1 MESSASQPRSHALSY
16 ESHTLPLAAVRITT
30 CTVMMHL
37 RLCSSTRPGWTP
49 APRPPTPCPGPHP
62 SARPTPW
69 PDAARCHACV
79 HHAHAHST
87 MQPGSLPL
95 TTVAPKHPLHVCLTP
110 SGSHTVSVTVTLRY
124 PSNPTHWHTGP
135 HPSARPTPWPD
146 AARCHACVHHAH
158 AHSTMQP
165 GSLPLTTVAPKHP
178 QAPRLCRIPS
188 SFESALK
195 LASIQQVMNA
205 FICLTPRPGPTHL
218 HACMCRNFAY
228 VAATVPC
235 LGTQATSCRRG
246 TKHGA
251 YLGMGS
257 SEGPGWSWR
266 PTGSASGGPGRQSWG
281 PPETPPPPQITMDA
295 SYSVHYP
302 LTCLKHNTVV
312 Y

>member
-79 HHAHAHST
+79 HH
-87 MQPGSLPL
+87 
-95 TTVAPKHPLHVCLTP
+95 
-110 SGSHTVSVTVTLRY
+110 
-124 PSNPTHWHTGP
+124 
-135 HPSARPTPWPD
+135 D
-146 AARCHACVHHAH
+146 AH

-205 FICLTPRPGPTHL
+205 FICLTPRPAPPTSMPACAAISHMWPL
-218 HACMCRNFAY
+218 PYHAL
-228 VAATVPC
+228 VPR
-235 LGTQATSCRRG
+235 QPPAG

-266 PTGSASGGPGRQSWG
+266 PTGSGLRRARPSELG
-281 PPETPPPPQITMDA
+281 PP
-295 SYSVHYP
+295 
-302 LTCLKHNTVV
+302 
-312 Y
+312 

>member
-62 SARPTPW
+62 SARPTP
-69 PDAARCHACV
+69 
-79 HHAHAHST
+79 
-87 MQPGSLPL
+87 
-95 TTVAPKHPLHVCLTP
+95 
-110 SGSHTVSVTVTLRY
+110 SG
-124 PSNPTHWHTGP
+124 
-135 HPSARPTPWPD
+135 WPD

-235 LGTQATSCRRG
+235 LGTQATSCRHKTR
-246 TKHGA
+246 
-251 YLGMGS
+251 
-257 SEGPGWSWR
+257 
-266 PTGSASGGPGRQSWG
+266 
-281 PPETPPPPQITMDA
+281 
-295 SYSVHYP
+295 
-302 LTCLKHNTVV
+302 CLPWDGKQ
-312 Y
+312 